1 MGPGAGYAAQE
12 VNRLNQQRTVQLPE
26 DLCADA
32 EKWLQG
38 RFENIETLLKF
49 LLQEIVR
56 GESSKL
62 DQREEE
68 IVQQRLRD
76 LGYL

>member
-1 MGPGAGYAAQE
+1 
-12 VNRLNQQRTVQLPE
+12 VNRLTQQRTVQLPE
-26 DLCADA
+26 DLCKEA
-32 EKWLQG
+32 EQWLQG
-38 RFENIETLLKF
+38 RFENIEALLKF
-49 LLQEIVR
+49 LLLEIVR
-56 GESSKL
+56 GDSSKL

>member
-1 MGPGAGYAAQE
+1 
-12 VNRLNQQRTVQLPE
+12 VNRLTQQRTVQLPE
-26 DLCADA
+26 DLCAKA
-32 EKWLQG
+32 EQWLQG
-38 RFENIETLLKF
+38 RFDNIEALLKF

-56 GESSKL
+56 GDSSKL
-62 DQREEE
+62 DQKEEE